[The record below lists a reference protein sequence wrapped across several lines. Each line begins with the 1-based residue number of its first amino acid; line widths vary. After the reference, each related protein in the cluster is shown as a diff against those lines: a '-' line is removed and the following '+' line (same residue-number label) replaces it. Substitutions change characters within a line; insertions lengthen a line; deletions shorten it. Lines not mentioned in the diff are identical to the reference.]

1 MINVKRLSLIGV
13 LAALSLLAFLL
24 ESLIP
29 MPFVP
34 GARLG
39 LGNIFVA
46 LSLVWLTL
54 PETLLLLLAKCVL
67 SSFFGG
73 AISLIYSVTGGLIS
87 VLIEYLLLKF
97 FESKL
102 SHVAISVVA
111 ACVHN
116 VSQLVIFS
124 IITSTVEVFLYTPYY
139 LCLGAIAG
147 AAVGVLVTLALSKVK
162 LPLISREYVDKKQT
176 DKR

>member
-1 MINVKRLSLIGV
+1 MFSVKRLSLIGV
-13 LAALSLLAFLL
+13 FAALSMLAFLI

-29 MPFVP
+29 MPIIP

-39 LGNIFVA
+39 LGNTFVA

-73 AISLIYSVTGGLIS
+73 AMSLVYSVTGGLVS
-87 VLIEYLLLKF
+87 VIVEYLLLRF
-97 FESKL
+97 CEEKL
-102 SHVAISVVA
+102 SHVSISVVA

-116 VSQLVIFS
+116 MSQLLIFAL
-124 IITSTVEVFLYTPYY
+124 ITSTSEVFLYTPYF
-139 LCLGAIAG
+139 LFLGGIAG
-147 AAVGVLVTLALSKVK
+147 AAVGVLVTITLSLVK
-162 LPLISREYVDKKQT
+162 FPPLKISATDNNQT
-176 DKR
+176 DER